1 MAKIKVVKKE
11 KSLAENMS
19 DEYKQMLK
27 ETGAEI
33 VLKDKPSNFKVMSTY
48 SVKPEKK
55 RGTSTKKKKRK

>member
-1 MAKIKVVKKE
+1 MAKIKIVKKE
-11 KSLAENMS
+11 NNLEQTMS

-33 VLKDKPSNFKVMSTY
+33 VLKDKPNNFKVMSTY

-55 RGTSTKKKKRK
+55 RGTSTKKKKKK

>member
-1 MAKIKVVKKE
+1 MAKIKIVKKE
-11 KSLAENMS
+11 NNLEQTMS

-33 VLKDKPSNFKVMSTY
+33 VHKDKPNNFKVMSTY

-55 RGTSTKKKKRK
+55 RGTSTKKKKKK